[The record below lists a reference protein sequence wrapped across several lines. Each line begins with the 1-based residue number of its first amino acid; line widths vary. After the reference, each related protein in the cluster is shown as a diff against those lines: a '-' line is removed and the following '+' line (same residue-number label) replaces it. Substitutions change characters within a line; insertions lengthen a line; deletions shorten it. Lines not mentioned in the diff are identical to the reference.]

1 MKILLVDDENS
12 ARDNLERKLG
22 LYLHNIERLD
32 HADGVQSAL
41 EKLQNQTYDLM
52 FLDIRMPDGS
62 GFDLL
67 SAMPELET
75 LVVFCTAY
83 DEFAVKAFE
92 FAAMGYLLKPVDETQ
107 LQIVMKRAEEKLV
120 TSSGQY
126 KLLLESY
133 REKKVRK
140 LVIPNASGFLISE
153 ISDVLY
159 IQSDGNYSEFHFD
172 SEKSKIVSSKTLKEY
187 QNILQ
192 QEGFFR
198 IHQSY
203 LINLTHVK
211 EYRRAYSEVVMS
223 NGVALPVAR
232 QKRTA
237 FQEAFI

>member
-1 MKILLVDDENS
+1 MKVLLVDDEHS
-12 ARDNLERKLG
+12 ARENLERKLR
-22 LYLHNIERLD
+22 LYMRSIEKLD
-32 HADGVQSAL
+32 HADGVQNAL

-67 SAMPELET
+67 SAIPELET

-92 FAAMGYLLKPVDETQ
+92 FAAMGYLLKPVDEAQ
-107 LQIVMKRAEEKLV
+107 LQLVIKRAEEKLL

-153 ISDVLY
+153 ISDVVY
-159 IQSDGNYSEFHFD
+159 IHSDGNYSEFHFE
-172 SEKSKIVSSKTLKEY
+172 SEKAKIVSSKTLKEY

-211 EYRRAYSEVVMS
+211 EYRRSYNEVVMS
-223 NGVALPVAR
+223 NGAALPVAR
-232 QKRTA
+232 QKRAA
-237 FQEAFI
+237 FQEAFL